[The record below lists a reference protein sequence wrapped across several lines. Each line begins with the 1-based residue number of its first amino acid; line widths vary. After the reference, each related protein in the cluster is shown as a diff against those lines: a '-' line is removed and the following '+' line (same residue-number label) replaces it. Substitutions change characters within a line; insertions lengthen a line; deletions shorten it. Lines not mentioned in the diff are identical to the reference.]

1 MKLPEWE
8 GIPKHIVME
17 QEFMLVFRPLAKI
30 SSVKGATLSNVIFA
44 GLFPSFE
51 IGFHSPGWPVAH
63 VAQLGLKLAILLLPS
78 MLKMTVCTTSV
89 LCQCPEPK
97 FT

>member
-1 MKLPEWE
+1 
-8 GIPKHIVME
+8 
-17 QEFMLVFRPLAKI
+17 MLVFRPLAKI
-30 SSVKGATLSNVIFA
+30 SSVKGAILSTVIFA

-51 IGFHSPGWPVAH
+51 IGSHSPGWPGAH
-63 VAQLGLKLAILLLPS
+63 VAQLGLKLVILLSLS

-89 LCQCPEPK
+89 LYQCLEPK